1 MKKVLLLYASRVR
14 QAINVAKTPPMGI
27 AYIAAFLEEAGH
39 HVEVCDMQVD
49 TDEEVMERIKDFDIL
64 GVSALTPFISEA
76 YRIIQEAKKVKPTIV
91 TVLGGAHASAL
102 PVESM
107 QELPE
112 LDIVVTSEGE
122 DAMVDIVSGK
132 SWSQIA
138 GIYIRDEKGEVKQTS
153 CRKIDRDINS
163 YPRPAL
169 HLFKLERYTSSQP
182 MLMAPWLREGVVTT
196 SRGCPFACNF
206 CFKGVFGRK
215 VRYRSAESVVA
226 ELQWQHEKFGYT
238 SFAILD
244 DLFNVDIRR
253 AKEICRRIIDS
264 GLKIGLTFPNGIRAD
279 LFDEELAQLM
289 AKAGA
294 RIVAFG
300 AETGDQAIMNQIG
313 KRLNL
318 EKVYGAIK
326 LCRKYGIQSSI
337 FMIIGHQWDTAETVE
352 KTIAASVEMNPD
364 YCQFTVATP
373 IPGSKFFTEARAA
386 GRLLVKTYA
395 QYDHYSSEQIYA
407 HENLTAAQ
415 LDSFHKKAN
424 RTFYWRWGSLRT
436 IAKNPWIA
444 INMLMHF
451 RRTMNLFARKAP
463 TNGPTAPPSNPSRA
477 HQAA

>member
-27 AYIAAFLEEAGH
+27 AYIAAFLEDAGH
-39 HVEVCDMQVD
+39 HVEICDMQVD
-49 TDEEVMERIKDFDIL
+49 TDASVMSRIREFDIL
-64 GVSALTPFISEA
+64 GVSALTPFISEG
-76 YRIIQEAKKVKPTIV
+76 YRIIQEAKKAHPAIV

-102 PVESM
+102 PVESL

-122 DAMVDIVSGK
+122 EAMVDIASGK
-132 SWSQIA
+132 PWSQIA
-138 GIYIRDEKGEVKQTS
+138 GIYIRDEKGLAKQTS
-153 CRKIDRDINS
+153 CRKIDRDINT
-163 YPRPAL
+163 YPLPAL
-169 HLFKLERYTSSQP
+169 HLFKLDRYSSSQP
-182 MLMAPWLREGVVTT
+182 MLMAPWEREGVLTT

-226 ELQWQHEKFGYT
+226 ELKWQHEKFGYK

-244 DLFNVDIRR
+244 DLFNVDIKR

-264 GLKIGLTFPNGIRAD
+264 GLKVGLTFPNGIRAD

-289 AKAGA
+289 SKAGA

-326 LCRKYGIQSSI
+326 LCRQYGIQSSI

-352 KTIAASVEMNPD
+352 KTIAASLEMNPD

-373 IPGSKFFTEARAA
+373 IPGSKFFTDARAS
-386 GRLLVKTYA
+386 GRLLVKNYS

-407 HENLTAAQ
+407 HENLTARQ
-415 LDSFHKKAN
+415 LDAFHKKAN
-424 RTFYWRWGSLRT
+424 RSFYWRWQSLRT

-451 RRTMNLFARKAP
+451 RRTMNLFARK
-463 TNGPTAPPSNPSRA
+463 GPKDGPVAPPASPPQG
-477 HQAA
+477 QAA